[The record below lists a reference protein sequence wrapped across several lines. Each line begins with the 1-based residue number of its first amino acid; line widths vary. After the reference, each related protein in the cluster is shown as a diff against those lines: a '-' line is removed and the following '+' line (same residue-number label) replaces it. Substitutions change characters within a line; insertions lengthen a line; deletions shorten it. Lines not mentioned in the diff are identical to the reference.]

1 MKLLLSI
8 VLLINCIS
16 VAAQQKTTAP
26 VSGKPGALG
35 ADYPKYLSASR
46 DAYKK
51 SDLEDTHYNLML
63 TLQQLDMKIGEEIL
77 KILPENMD
85 SLKGNK
91 ANDNVAA
98 MTGTVIGTT
107 IHRDY
112 GLTNKL
118 EVDVMSNSPLVAML
132 NGFINNPLLA
142 NMGGRKAMKVD
153 GYKGSYTYEV
163 REQTDAAGKIT
174 SVPVAEMQIPVSS
187 SLVTIKSTGLSEDV
201 FVKLMNTVPVSKIA
215 ELLK

>member
-1 MKLLLSI
+1 MI
-8 VLLINCIS
+8 VAIPS
-16 VAAQQKTTAP
+16 SPAP
-26 VSGKPGALG
+26 VSDKPGALG

-51 SDLEDTHYNLML
+51 TDLEDTHYNLML

-91 ANDNVAA
+91 ANDNVSA

-112 GLTNKL
+112 GMVNKL
-118 EVDVMSNSPLVAML
+118 DVDVMSNSPLVSML

-153 GYKGSYTYEV
+153 GYKGSYIYEV
-163 REQTDAAGKIT
+163 REQTDASGKVT
-174 SVPVAEMQIPVSS
+174 SVPVAEMQIPVST
-187 SLVTIKSTGLSEDV
+187 SLVTIRSSGLSEDA
-201 FVKLMNTVPVSKIA
+201 FIKLMNTVPVSKIA
-215 ELLK
+215 ALLK

>member
-1 MKLLLSI
+1 MKKLLL
-8 VLLINCIS
+8 LIS
-16 VAAQQKTTAP
+16 VFFAIGAAAQQKTTAP

-35 ADYPKYLSASR
+35 ADYPKYLNASR

-85 SLKGNK
+85 TLKGNK
-91 ANDNVAA
+91 ANDNVSA

-112 GLTNKL
+112 GMVNKL
-118 EVDVMSNSPLVAML
+118 DVDVMSNSPLVSML

-153 GYKGSYTYEV
+153 GYKGSYIYEV
-163 REQTDAAGKIT
+163 REQTDASGKVT
-174 SVPVAEMQIPVSS
+174 SVPVAEMQIPVST
-187 SLVTIKSTGLSEDV
+187 SLVTIRSSGLSEDA
-201 FVKLMNTVPVSKIA
+201 FIKLMNTVPVSKIA
-215 ELLK
+215 ALLK

>member
-1 MKLLLSI
+1 MKLFITI
-8 VLLINCIS
+8 VLIVGCIS
-16 VAAQQKTTAP
+16 ATAQQKTTAP

-35 ADYPKYLSASR
+35 ADYPKYLTASR

-85 SLKGNK
+85 TLKGNK

-112 GLTNKL
+112 GLANKL

-132 NGFINNPLLA
+132 NGFINNPLMA
-142 NMGGRKAMKVD
+142 NLGGRKAMKVD

-163 REQTDAAGKIT
+163 REQTDAAGKVT

-187 SLVTIKSTGLSEDV
+187 SLVTIKATGLSEDV

>member
-1 MKLLLSI
+1 MKLFISI
-8 VLLINCIS
+8 VL
-16 VAAQQKTTAP
+16 VASCFSALGQQKTTTP

-35 ADYPKYLSASR
+35 ADYPKYLNASR

-77 KILPENMD
+77 KILPEHMD

-91 ANDNVAA
+91 AHDNVSA

-112 GLTNKL
+112 GTTNKL
-118 EVDVMSNSPLVAML
+118 DVDVMSNSPLVSML
-132 NGFINNPLLA
+132 NGFINNPLMA
-142 NMGGRKAMKVD
+142 NLGGRKAMKVD

-163 REQTDAAGKIT
+163 REQTDASGKVT

-187 SLVTIKSTGLSEDV
+187 SLVTIKAAGLSEEV
-201 FVKLMNTVPVSKIA
+201 FIKLMNTVPVSKIA